1 MDLKEKYKNLNI
13 SLTSLLKPSPKLLI
27 LGIGENR
34 MGDDGAGV
42 YITWELWQKWG
53 KNNKI
58 SIINGGITPEGRL
71 SEIIDFQPE
80 LVLIV
85 DVVDLKKPSGT
96 VGIFEE
102 DKMLNYLPIS
112 SHSLPL
118 PVFVNRIQM
127 GVPGVDIKLVGI
139 CPYSLE
145 FLDHFKLYQEELWTL
160 DMKEENPNIPFYSF
174 NLTKE
179 MEKVCKELIN
189 VLNGSLKLYY

>member
-1 MDLKEKYKNLNI
+1 MDLKEKYKDLNI
-13 SLTSLLKPSPKLLI
+13 SLSNLLKSSPKLLI

-58 SIINGGITPEGRL
+58 EIINGGITPEERL

-96 VGIFEE
+96 VEIFEE

-127 GVPGVDIKLVGI
+127 GVPNLKIYLLGI
-139 CPYSLE
+139 CPFSLK
-145 FLDHFKLYQEELWTL
+145 FLDSYQLYREDLWSL

>member
-1 MDLKEKYKNLNI
+1 MDIMEKYKNFSI
-13 SLTSLLKPSPKLLI
+13 SLTNLLKSSPKLLI

-58 SIINGGITPEGRL
+58 EIINGGITPEERL

-118 PVFVNRIQM
+118 PVFVDRIKM
-127 GVPGVDIKLVGI
+127 GISGVDIKLVGI
-139 CPYSLE
+139 CPYSLQ
-145 FLDHFKLYQEELWTL
+145 FLDTYELYKEDIWTL
-160 DMKEENPNIPFYSF
+160 DMKEENANIPFYSF

-179 MEKVCKELIN
+179 MEKVCIELID
-189 VLNGSLKLYY
+189 VLSGVFKLYY